1 VDTDTDAGPRPNS
14 SNLRSMRNKDL
25 KANELPSGNVELDHT
40 VLFSNTNTVMAFMYN
55 QAQTVAIAQ
64 YHWDSRMYPQPC
76 EQVRPLRNASIWHFI
91 ERSSQRRQAQS
102 EKLLF
107 DFLLDCIG
115 DVPEDMVGTLGGE
128 KQDIICLPLVDPAT
142 GPMKG
147 VLSWIKLARDVSLR
161 AR

>member
-1 VDTDTDAGPRPNS
+1 
-14 SNLRSMRNKDL
+14 
-25 KANELPSGNVELDHT
+25 
-40 VLFSNTNTVMAFMYN
+40 MAFMYN
-55 QAQTVAIAQ
+55 QAQTVANAHF
-64 YHWDSRMYPQPC
+64 HWDYRMYPQPC
-76 EQVRPLRNASIWHFI
+76 EQLRPLRNASIWHSI

-107 DFLLDCIG
+107 EFLLDCVD

-128 KQDIICLPLVDPAT
+128 KQDIIRLPLADPAT
-142 GPMKG
+142 SLMKG